1 MVLVKDVVLA
11 VSRMCRVEEDAIY
24 SKRRVREVSFARFM
38 AYYFARRVTEMSLP
52 RLGLAFGNRDHTS
65 VLHGLRRM
73 DKFIP
78 QIIGWDEVE
87 KCFFRMLNHAMAE
100 RRERQK
106 EQMGQ
111 PLWQE
116 STTSQWVNPVTSLDG
131 LKKTA

>member
-1 MVLVKDVVLA
+1 MILVRDVVCA
-11 VSRMCRVEEDAIY
+11 VSRMCRVEEAAIY
-24 SKRRVREVSFARFM
+24 SKRRVREVAFARFM
-38 AYYFARRVTEMSLP
+38 SYYFARRVTEMSLP
-52 RLGLAFGNRDHTS
+52 RLGNAFGQRDHTS

-87 KCFFRMLNHAMAE
+87 KCFFRMLNHAVNE

-106 EQMGQ
+106 EQMAS

-116 STTSQWVNPVTSLDG
+116 STGTQ
-131 LKKTA
+131 